1 MRAIKK
7 FKKLMFTVHEIVW
20 WTVSELEDWLYPYK
34 DRLTPEDRFEVRVKD
49 PLSGDMYMVEELIQQ
64 MNQKVDKLQDDMIW
78 AKDRIAYLE
87 NKVKTKVKIKKESP
101 SVSGSVRNITYC
113 LLYTSPSPRD
123 RQKSR
128 MPSSA

>member
-7 FKKLMFTVHEIVW
+7 FKNLMFTLHESVW
-20 WTVSELEDWLYPYK
+20 WIVSELEDWLYPYK

-49 PLSGDMYMVEELIQQ
+49 PLSGDMYMV
-64 MNQKVDKLQDDMIW
+64 
-78 AKDRIAYLE
+78 
-87 NKVKTKVKIKKESP
+87 
-101 SVSGSVRNITYC
+101 C

-123 RQKSR
+123 DGVSR